1 MSWPESGDKSLQPYD
16 EVRDTVSGWKGK
28 VISEYR
34 YHNGCLRYE
43 VAGADKDGKPESF
56 DIETVDLADGHYQ
69 QEHPGEDIAF
79 NLVWI
84 GVGPAPKGGPQYPRS
99 NGRRRR

>member
-1 MSWPESGDKSLQPYD
+1 MNWPESGDKALQPYD

-56 DIETVDLADGHYQ
+56 VFDEEQLEVVKRADT
-69 QEHPGEDIAF
+69 
-79 NLVWI
+79 
-84 GVGPAPKGGPQYPRS
+84 PKAKRSGGDRSSRPVPR
-99 NGRRRR
+99 